1 MDELFKPC
9 ERLKLP
15 AVIRN
20 TATDRERPPSLHLM
34 ILEADLH
41 LLVLKRGNLFDENC
55 VGVQYFGNCCD
66 YKMKTLYVSLWCSA
80 QDV

>member
-15 AVIRN
+15 ACYQKHCYRQK
-20 TATDRERPPSLHLM
+20 PPDWM
-34 ILEADLH
+34 LEADLH

-55 VGVQYFGNCCD
+55 DGAQYFGNCCD
-66 YKMKTLYVSLWCSA
+66 
-80 QDV
+80 

>member
-20 TATDRERPPSLHLM
+20 TATDRNRQ
-34 ILEADLH
+34 IVARLEADLH
-41 LLVLKRGNLFDENC
+41 LLVSKRGNLFDENC
-55 VGVQYFGNCCD
+55 DGAQYFGNCCD
-66 YKMKTLYVSLWCSA
+66 
-80 QDV
+80 

>member
-1 MDELFKPC
+1 MDELFKPS

-20 TATDRERPPSLHLM
+20 TATDRNRQ

-41 LLVLKRGNLFDENC
+41 MLVLKRGNLFDENC
-55 VGVQYFGNCCD
+55 DGAQYFGNCCD
-66 YKMKTLYVSLWCSA
+66 
-80 QDV
+80 